1 MVSSK
6 TARMQVIVLLTAS
19 SSRVHT
25 RCTAYACIQLSGALE
40 LVTEWADGASA
51 CAWETE
57 RGRTCDR
64 CHDAEGAHFPNLVV
78 AEVRN
83 QEMPRREQ
91 RQAMRA
97 AEASVCSRG
106 IHVAC

>member
-40 LVTEWADGASA
+40 LVTEE
-51 CAWETE
+51 CATE
-57 RGRTCDR
+57 AATAR
-64 CHDAEGAHFPNLVV
+64 PQL
-78 AEVRN
+78 
-83 QEMPRREQ
+83 RR
-91 RQAMRA
+91 A
-97 AEASVCSRG
+97 
-106 IHVAC
+106 